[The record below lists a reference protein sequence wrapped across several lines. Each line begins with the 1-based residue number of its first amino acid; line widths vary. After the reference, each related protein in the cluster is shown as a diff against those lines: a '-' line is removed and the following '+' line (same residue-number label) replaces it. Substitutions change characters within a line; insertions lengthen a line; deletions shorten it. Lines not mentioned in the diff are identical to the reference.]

1 MDKAGSELMRLTVRL
16 DEAVVQELDKYASL
30 AGVTRTAFIQMAV
43 VIGMRSLARQF
54 APELFVTAGMIEQM
68 RKAGFSIPEGVD
80 ISGEVQSSES

>member
-1 MDKAGSELMRLTVRL
+1 MPKVLTVRL

-54 APELFVTAGMIEQM
+54 APELFVTSEMLEKM
-68 RKAGFSIPEGVD
+68 RKAGFTMPEE
-80 ISGEVQSSES
+80 GEINEQEQA